1 MVWLASHADV
11 LRASSRAPPPRVTS
25 LVGSG
30 GRDEKVGGT
39 FVNLP
44 AAVFSVSFRPSE
56 ARTKPGR
63 LARQNRAKTYEGNER
78 KRLPLRQVLCLGKGK
93 QIERE
98 GKGALPLPF
107 TPEILTYFF
116 AAGGGGLYGII
127 KFRIIFNSNS
137 MPLGLH
143 KGSYAVNNAPV
154 HSHIFSIAALR
165 CKKNVSSHRY
175 YTINAN
181 SRHRPFLL
189 SSSILKQKI

>member
-1 MVWLASHADV
+1 M
-11 LRASSRAPPPRVTS
+11 TS

-30 GRDEKVGGT
+30 GRDEKAGGT

-44 AAVFSVSFRPSE
+44 AAVFSVSFRPSG

-63 LARQNRAKTYEGNER
+63 RARQNRAKMYEGNER

-116 AAGGGGLYGII
+116 CSQRWWPVRVYLVQNY
-127 KFRIIFNSNS
+127 FLFC
-137 MPLGLH
+137 MPLGLY
-143 KGSYAVNNAPV
+143 KNSYAVNNAPV
-154 HSHIFSIAALR
+154 HSHIFSIAASR
-165 CKKNVSSHRY
+165 CKTNVSSHRY

-181 SRHRPFLL
+181 SRHSPFLL
-189 SSSILKQKI
+189 SFSTLKQKI

>member
-1 MVWLASHADV
+1 MVSLP
-11 LRASSRAPPPRVTS
+11 RRRQASSRARPPRVTS

-30 GRDEKVGGT
+30 GRDEKAGGT

-63 LARQNRAKTYEGNER
+63 RARQNRAKMYEGNER

-107 TPEILTYFF
+107 TPEILTDIFL

-154 HSHIFSIAALR
+154 HSHIFSIAASR